1 MREEAYLDSSQSQH
15 DSLANISSTAGL
27 RRSLQVQVSH
37 WGLEWC
43 FLLWGMEGRCCA
55 SGGASYWRRER
66 FLIRYPCWQLFQRGI
81 NYTTANSSLVKTPL
95 SSMSLSWGWFCW
107 SVCYFF
113 LSVVVGFEFFYI
125 FGGFFLGWPGLLAHV
140 PSGSQTG
147 SSSQRCMCS
156 YELLQNYYPSFWPG
170 QISTSLPCRPL
181 SFTFLAG
188 DLGPW
193 AKGHTVHLL
202 PISQLCKLLREMKW

>member
-107 SVCYFF
+107 YFGGGLCAISFF
-113 LSVVVGFEFFYI
+113 LLLLVLSSFILWGF
-125 FGGFFLGWPGLLAHV
+125 FFLGDLVFWLMSPLAVKQV
-140 PSGSQTG
+140 PAARGVCVPMSSCRITTQASGPDKS
-147 SSSQRCMCS
+147 
-156 YELLQNYYPSFWPG
+156 
-170 QISTSLPCRPL
+170 PL
-181 SFTFLAG
+181 HCLAG
-188 DLGPW
+188 LFPS
-193 AKGHTVHLL
+193 
-202 PISQLCKLLREMKW
+202 PF